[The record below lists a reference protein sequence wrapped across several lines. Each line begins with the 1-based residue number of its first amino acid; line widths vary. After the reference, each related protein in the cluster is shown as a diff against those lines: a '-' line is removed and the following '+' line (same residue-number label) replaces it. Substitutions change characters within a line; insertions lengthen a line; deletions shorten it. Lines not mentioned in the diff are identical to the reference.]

1 MMTLILFCMSIVL
14 AQEKTA
20 GSGAVEWPI
29 SAGGNGHYYEAVLV
43 PEGISWDD
51 AEAAAEA
58 KGGHLVTI
66 TSEAENEFVY
76 NLVAG
81 DDRYWFVSSSS
92 NNGIGPLLGGYQPE
106 GSPEP
111 AGGWTW
117 ITGEPFSYTN
127 WATGTPDNFEGENR
141 LDFLG
146 SKTLKSP
153 GWNDLPHD
161 WSGPKGYIVEWDA
174 ELEA

>member
-1 MMTLILFCMSIVL
+1 LMTLILFCMSVVL
-14 AQEKTA
+14 AQEETA
-20 GSGAVEWPI
+20 GPGAVEWPI

-43 PEGISWDD
+43 PEGISWD
-51 AEAAAEA
+51 AANTTAEA

-81 DDRYWFVSSSS
+81 DDRYWIVTTSPYVH
-92 NNGIGPLLGGYQPE
+92 GPLLGGYQPE

-127 WATGTPDNFEGENR
+127 WVTDQPDNFQGENR
-141 LDFLG
+141 LDFFG

-153 GWNDLPHD
+153 GWNDIQED
-161 WSGPKGYIVEWDA
+161 WSGPRGYIIEWDA

>member
-1 MMTLILFCMSIVL
+1 MSIVL
-14 AQEKTA
+14 AQEDTA
-20 GSGAVEWPI
+20 GPVAVEWPI

-51 AEAAAEA
+51 AKAAAEA

-81 DDRYWFVSSSS
+81 DDRYWFIDAY
-92 NNGIGPLLGGYQPE
+92 NNGNGPWLGGYQPE

-127 WATGTPDNFEGENR
+127 WDINQPDNSQGTENR

-146 SKTLKSP
+146 TGTLKSP
-153 GWNDLPHD
+153 KWNDLPHY